1 MEITND
7 AIPENL
13 ENLFLNLTARSGE
26 VLQQV
31 NVNAAMAEVTIND
44 NDRESTQH
52 NKSHTVPYVC
62 RLQITE
68 WFFTSQV
75 G

>member
-13 ENLFLNLTARSGE
+13 ENLFLNLTACSGE

-44 NDRESTQH
+44 NDRESSKH
-52 NKSHTVPYVC
+52 NKSHTVP
-62 RLQITE
+62 
-68 WFFTSQV
+68 
-75 G
+75 

>member
-31 NVNAAMAEVTIND
+31 HVNAAMAEVTISD
-44 NDRESTQH
+44 NDRESSQH
-52 NKSHTVPYVC
+52 NKSHTVP
-62 RLQITE
+62 
-68 WFFTSQV
+68 
-75 G
+75 